1 MTKKTPL
8 QPTLSIIVTAHHE
21 GLIAHKTMRSIERAV
36 RRLDDAEISYEIIVS
51 IDRGNNETVGY
62 FNQYSTLPII
72 VYQWDHGDLAGSRN
86 SAIKKAKGRF
96 IAFIDA
102 DDLMSENWLYN
113 GVQELL
119 KYTDGSHVAHSAY
132 TIEFEGADAIVK
144 KTGYTNHDQDALLSV
159 FSGRWNS
166 VIIAPRSL
174 LEKCP
179 YAPNSPGYG
188 YEDWHLSCSFIQHG
202 VKNILIPQTAIF
214 VRRKASGSEW
224 ARQKASRSLL
234 HAHPLFAPS
243 RFRTIDLRHVNIPST
258 EQQRQT
264 KNTIKE
270 LLIRS
275 RIPLG
280 LVRKPLAILRRGKQ
294 ALQRRSPQASA
305 SLPRWLEKEWR
316 ALHAIEKLIFPPS
329 PLPPTY
335 HTITDD
341 HYRVGLAYWEF
352 CRELRH
358 DSYDYML
365 FVPWLKRGGADLFA
379 LNYANTAAQL
389 GKHVLVVATNEVE
402 ADYSEWHQKLDASV
416 DFLQFGTVTRFFTTD
431 QQYRLLEQ
439 LVENLNVPTLHI
451 LNSALA
457 YDFVRDHAVYL
468 AATNKRVIATAY
480 SQSTNETGR
489 VFGFS
494 HSHLP
499 QIYHL
504 VSLITTDN
512 EAVHRM
518 WIDEYAY
525 DPKRIVVHHQ
535 PLTDTGYPVTTKP
548 AGNNRILWAS
558 RLSPEKLP
566 HLAARIAELLP
577 DVHIDMYGDAS
588 PEVPASSL
596 PSHPRVHYKGGF
608 NGVASLPV
616 DQYDVFLYTSLF
628 DGMPNTP
635 LEIGLCGLPIVA
647 ARVGGLADAI
657 GDHSA
662 IVDDITSPKAYAA
675 ALESVLAEKRQSFAQ
690 AKQLRTQLRRN
701 FSRTTFTKEVT
712 AMFKD

>member
-1 MTKKTPL
+1 MDARHAQHA
-8 QPTLSIIVTAHHE
+8 QP
-21 GLIAHKTMRSIERAV
+21 
-36 RRLDDAEISYEIIVS
+36 
-51 IDRGNNETVGY
+51 
-62 FNQYSTLPII
+62 Q
-72 VYQWDHGDLAGSRN
+72 
-86 SAIKKAKGRF
+86 
-96 IAFIDA
+96 
-102 DDLMSENWLYN
+102 
-113 GVQELL
+113 
-119 KYTDGSHVAHSAY
+119 
-132 TIEFEGADAIVK
+132 
-144 KTGYTNHDQDALLSV
+144 
-159 FSGRWNS
+159 
-166 VIIAPRSL
+166 IAPRSL
-174 LEKCP
+174 LEKFP

-188 YEDWHLSCSFIQHG
+188 YEDWHLSCSFIQAG

-224 ARQKASRSLL
+224 ARQKTNRSLL

-243 RFRTIDLRHVNIPST
+243 RFRNIDLKHVNVPST

-280 LVRKPLAILRRGKQ
+280 LVRKPLVILRRGRQVLRRRASQ
-294 ALQRRSPQASA
+294 AEPT
-305 SLPRWLEKEWR
+305 LPAWLDKEWR

-329 PLPPTY
+329 PLPATY

-341 HYRVGLAYWEF
+341 HYRVGLAYWQF

-358 DSYDYML
+358 DEYDYML

-379 LNYANTAAQL
+379 LNYANTATQL
-389 GKHVLVVATNEVE
+389 GKRVLVVATNEVE
-402 ADYSEWHQKLDASV
+402 ADYSEWRQKLDARV
-416 DFLQFGTVTRFFTTD
+416 DFLQFGTITRFFTID

-439 LVENLNVPTLHI
+439 LVENLRVPTLHI

-468 AATNKRVIATAY
+468 GATNKHIIATAY
-480 SQSTNETGR
+480 SQSTDETGR

-499 QIYHL
+499 QVYPQL
-504 VSLITTDN
+504 SLITTDN
-512 EAVHRM
+512 QAVRTM
-518 WIDEYAY
+518 WTEEYAY

-535 PLTDTGYPVTTKP
+535 PLTDAKYPVVTKP
-548 AGNNRILWAS
+548 TSTNRILWAS

-566 HLAARIAELLP
+566 HLVARIAELLP
-577 DVHIDMYGDAS
+577 DIEIDMYGDAS

-596 PSHPRVHYKGGF
+596 PSHPRVHYRGGF
-608 NGVASLPV
+608 NGIASLPV
-616 DQYDVFLYTSLF
+616 AQYDAFLYTSLF

-647 ARVGGLADAI
+647 AKVGGLADVI
-657 GDHSA
+657 GEHSA
-662 IVDDITSPKAYAA
+662 IVDDVTNPETYAA
-675 ALESVLAEKRQSFAQ
+675 ALKSVLADKQRSFTR
-690 AKQLRTQLRRN
+690 AKQLRTQLRRD
-701 FSRTTFTKEVT
+701 FSRTAFKKEV
-712 AMFKD
+712 AAILKD

>member
-1 MTKKTPL
+1 MTSI
-8 QPTLSIIVTAHHE
+8 TLSIIVTAHRE
-21 GLIAHKTMRSIERAV
+21 GLIAHKTMRSIERAIHQ
-36 RRLDDAEISYEIIVS
+36 LTSAAISYEVIIS
-51 IDRGNNETVGY
+51 IDRGDQETVNY
-62 FNQYSTLPII
+62 FTNYRTLPIKLH
-72 VYQWDHGDLAGSRN
+72 QWDHGDLAGSRN
-86 SAIKKAKGRF
+86 SAIKKARGQF
-96 IAFIDA
+96 VAFIDA
-102 DDLMSENWLYN
+102 DDLMSKNWLHD

-119 KYTDGSHVAHSAY
+119 RHPYGSHVAHSAY

-144 KTGYTNHDQDALLSV
+144 KAGHTNRDQDALLSV

-174 LEKCP
+174 LEKFP

-188 YEDWHLSCSFIQHG
+188 YEDWHLSCSFIQAG
-202 VKNILIPQTAIF
+202 VKNVLIPQTAIF

-224 ARQKASRSLL
+224 ARQKTSRSLL

-243 RFRTIDLRHVNIPST
+243 HFRTIDLKRISLPTT
-258 EQQRQT
+258 ERRRQT

-294 ALQRRSPQASA
+294 ALQRRSAQAAES
-305 SLPRWLEKEWR
+305 SLPDWLEKEWR

-329 PLPPTY
+329 PLPQTY

-379 LNYANTAAQL
+379 LNYANTAARL
-389 GKHVLVVATNEVE
+389 GKRVLVIATNEVE
-402 ADYSEWHQKLDASV
+402 ADYSEWRQKLDADI
-416 DFLQFGTVTRFFTTD
+416 DFLQFGTITRFFTTD

-439 LVENLNVPTLHI
+439 LIENLQVPTLHV

-457 YDFVRDHAVYL
+457 YDFVRDHATYL
-468 AATNKRVIATAY
+468 TATKKHIIATAY
-480 SQSTNETGR
+480 SQSTDETGR

-494 HSHLP
+494 HSHIP

-512 EAVHRM
+512 EAVRRM
-518 WIDEYAY
+518 WMDEYAY
-525 DPKRIVVHHQ
+525 DPKRIIVHHQ
-535 PLTDTGYPVTTKP
+535 PLTDTEYPATTAP

-566 HLAARIAELLP
+566 QLVARIADLLP
-577 DVHIDMYGDAS
+577 DVEIDMYGDAS
-588 PEVPASSL
+588 PEVAASSL
-596 PSHPRVHYKGGF
+596 PVHPRVHYKGGF

-657 GDHSA
+657 GEYSS
-662 IVDDITSPKAYAA
+662 IVDDITNPHAYAT
-675 ALESVLAEKRQSFAQ
+675 ALEAVLADKDRSFNR
-690 AKQLRTQLRRN
+690 AKSLRTQLRKG
-701 FSRTTFTKEVT
+701 FSRAAFTKEVT
-712 AMFKD
+712 ALFKHNS